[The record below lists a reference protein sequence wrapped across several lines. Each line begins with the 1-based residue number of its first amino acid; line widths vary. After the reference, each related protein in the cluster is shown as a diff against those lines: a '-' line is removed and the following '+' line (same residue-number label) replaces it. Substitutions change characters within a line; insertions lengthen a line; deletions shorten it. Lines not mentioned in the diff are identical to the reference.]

1 MVIER
6 TYVVEGMT
14 CGHCKAAV
22 EQEVGALTGVEEVR
36 VDLASG
42 HVTVVGEGVDDEAVA
57 AAVDTAGYA
66 VRS

>member
-1 MVIER
+1 MGVER

-22 EQEVGALTGVEEVR
+22 EQEVGALTGVDEVR
-36 VDLASG
+36 VDLSSG
-42 HVTVVGEGVDDEAVA
+42 RVTVVGDAIDDEAVA
-57 AAVDTAGYA
+57 AAVDEAGYA

>member
-1 MVIER
+1 MGVER

-14 CGHCKAAV
+14 CAHCKAAV
-22 EQEVGALTGVEEVR
+22 EQEVGALSGVDEVR

-42 HVTVVGEGVDDEAVA
+42 RVTVVGDGVDDDAVA
-57 AAVDTAGYA
+57 AAVDEAGYA